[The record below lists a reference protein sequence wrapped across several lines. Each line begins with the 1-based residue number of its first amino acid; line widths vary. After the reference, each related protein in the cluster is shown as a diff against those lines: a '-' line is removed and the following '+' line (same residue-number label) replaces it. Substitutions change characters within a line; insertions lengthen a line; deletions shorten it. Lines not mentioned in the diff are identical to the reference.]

1 MPNISILNQEI
12 RTMDGLFSLNDLHK
26 ASGANESHRPSNFI
40 RTDQTKALIA
50 EIERENS
57 QSSNMSFQETAI
69 KSVKGGK
76 YAGTYGCHEIIY
88 AYAMWISSAFY
99 LKVIRYFHAGQQAEQ
114 PTLSD
119 TLTPDQAG
127 HIYNFIH
134 DSSRGVPKWERPKY
148 FSNAWGSIKHK
159 FGVSTYKDV
168 KARDYPTLCEFV
180 GLTPKPE
187 LLEGELLPREDTPKL
202 PELPKGHV
210 NIPFNMEK
218 NADYMVRVREG
229 KASRKQLLYC
239 LNPQD
244 EKQDWWLEA

>member
-26 ASGANESHRPSNFI
+26 ASGANENHRPSKFI

-57 QSSNMSFQETAI
+57 QSPNMGFQETAI

-99 LKVIRYFHAGQQAEQ
+99 LKVIRYFHAGQQAEPQ
-114 PTLSD
+114 ATLDKLSTVETRVPLKDAVNRLVATKKVPYNVAWKMVHQREGVSKANELTEAQVQDALQYVHELTLSNV
-119 TLTPDQAG
+119 
-127 HIYNFIH
+127 I
-134 DSSRGVPKWERPKY
+134 
-148 FSNAWGSIKHK
+148 
-159 FGVSTYKDV
+159 
-168 KARDYPTLCEFV
+168 
-180 GLTPKPE
+180 
-187 LLEGELLPREDTPKL
+187 EGELLLKDETPKL
-202 PELPKGHV
+202 PELPEGHA

-239 LNPQD
+239 ANPQD